1 MNIKHFAAALL
12 LAVGASAGISHAD
25 LETQGIPTFTG
36 KKEVELGYAK
46 TFKGTKRVI
55 VATTFLNISV
65 AGEASGFVQRG
76 GGSAKAKSKF
86 VVNGVDK
93 AFAQALAQKAYDETV
108 ASFREAGWE
117 VLTYDDIKSHEDV
130 AGHDRLKKDA
140 AWDMPTKKEGGNLFI
155 VATPRDEMALD
166 DFNRMNWKLRKVAKE
181 REAMVYI
188 PSYTF
193 IAPQLW
199 VETSRGYKSSS
210 VAVNSAPGITLMPGG
225 IMAYT
230 INHKAAGGL
239 FNNLEQ
245 YVHLADDAGVI
256 SEATDTSP
264 DFANALSKSLSALTG
279 GGSIAKNSTFF
290 GYTLNR
296 EKYEAAVLGTISN
309 FNDAVAKKSVE
320 YKK

>member
-1 MNIKHFAAALL
+1 MSIKQIAAALL
-12 LAVGASAGISHAD
+12 ITVGAATAHAD

-36 KKEVELGYAK
+36 KKEVEIGYVK
-46 TFKGTKRVI
+46 TFKGSKRII
-55 VATTFLNISV
+55 VPTAFLNVTVS
-65 AGEASGFVQRG
+65 GEAGGFVQRG
-76 GGSAKAKSKF
+76 GSSAKAKSKF
-86 VVNGVDK
+86 VVNGIDK
-93 AFAQALAQKAYDETV
+93 AFAQALAQKAYDETI

-130 AGHDRLKKDA
+130 AGYDRMKKDA
-140 AWDMPTKKEGGNLFI
+140 AWDMPTKKEGGNLFV

-210 VAVNSAPGITLMPGG
+210 VGVNSAPGITLMPAG

-230 INHKAAGGL
+230 INQKAAGGL
-239 FNNLEQ
+239 INNREQ

-264 DFANALSKSLSALTG
+264 EFANALSKTLSALG
-279 GGSIAKNSTFF
+279 GGGWISKNSAFF

-296 EKYEAAVLGTISN
+296 EKYEAAVLATVSN
-309 FNDAVAKKSVE
+309 FSDVVAKKSAE
-320 YKK
+320 YKP